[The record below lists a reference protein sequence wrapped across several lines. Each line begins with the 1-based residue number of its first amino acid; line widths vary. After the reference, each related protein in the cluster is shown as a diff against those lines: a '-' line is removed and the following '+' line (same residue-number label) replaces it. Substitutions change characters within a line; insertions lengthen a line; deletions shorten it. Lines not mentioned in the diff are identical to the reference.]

1 MKRKKI
7 EKLADIISEKLKDEL
22 YNGTTKAA
30 EDYITKAAE
39 DYTTKADSETFNKFE
54 KIVNNLL
61 NYDVSVNIDGGY
73 LGIYIHDIKSI
84 KTQSLIE
91 KPTSVG
97 KSGKIDEE
105 DRLEISINKNRF
117 TINIGYNQR
126 SSFLYEG
133 VYDHFYEKFVKYLD
147 NKNNKNFS
155 ETYNVLMKESGLLRD
170 ENLENLLKEEV

>member
-7 EKLADIISEKLKDEL
+7 EKLADLISEKVKDEL
-22 YNGTTKAA
+22 YLIKK
-30 EDYITKAAE
+30 EQVVE

-54 KIVNNLL
+54 KIINNLL
-61 NYDVSVNIDGGY
+61 NYDINVNIDGEY
-73 LGIYIHDIKSI
+73 LGIYTHDIKSI
-84 KTQSLIE
+84 KNIKNKTIQNT
-91 KPTSVG
+91 KFG
-97 KSGKIDEE
+97 KVDDD

-117 TINIGYNQR
+117 SINIGYNQK
-126 SSFLYEG
+126 SSFLYDG
-133 VYDHFYEKFVKYLD
+133 VYDHFYKKFVKYLD

>member
-7 EKLADIISEKLKDEL
+7 EKLSDIISEKLKDEL

-30 EDYITKAAE
+30 EDYITKA
-39 DYTTKADSETFNKFE
+39 DSETFNKFE
-54 KIVNNLL
+54 KIINNLL
-61 NYDVSVNIDGGY
+61 NYDINVNIDSGY
-73 LGIYIHDIKSI
+73 LGIYTDDIKSI
-84 KTQSLIE
+84 KNKIKNT
-91 KPTSVG
+91 KFG
-97 KSGKIDEE
+97 KVNDD

>member
-7 EKLADIISEKLKDEL
+7 EKLSDIISEKLKDEL

-30 EDYITKAAE
+30 EDYITKA
-39 DYTTKADSETFNKFE
+39 DSETFNKFE
-54 KIVNNLL
+54 KIINNLL
-61 NYDVSVNIDGGY
+61 NYDINVNIDGGY
-73 LGIYIHDIKSI
+73 LGIYTDDIKSI